1 MRDIMQPPGD
11 GGQYV
16 AGYGKDGTP
25 VIKTEPNQP
34 DDDDRQALEPG
45 LPDLPG
51 LYSQDGPIDDG
62 SPDQTPRRS
71 QPGSG
76 PPPIASPDGFAY
88 ASLFLSLVWLVGLGS
103 LLGVIFGHISRMRA
117 KRNGLERSGLATAGT
132 VLGWVGLAVTV
143 LVIPMGFI

>member
-1 MRDIMQPPGD
+1 VLVRISHDPLID
-11 GGQYV
+11 GET
-16 AGYGKDGTP
+16 APGKDVRIGYRVDP
-25 VIKTEPNQP
+25 ER
-34 DDDDRQALEPG
+34 DRGASRGQRTAVTVVT
-45 LPDLPG
+45 
-51 LYSQDGPIDDG
+51 GP
-62 SPDQTPRRS
+62 SSCLPRRS

-132 VLGWVGLAVTV
+132 VLGWVGLAATV

>member
-1 MRDIMQPPGD
+1 MHDIMQPPGD

-16 AGYGKDGTP
+16 TGYGKDGRP
-25 VIKTEPNQP
+25 VSSKTEPNQP
-34 DDDDRQALEPG
+34 DDEGLQALEPG
-45 LPDLPG
+45 LPDP
-51 LYSQDGPIDDG
+51 YSQDGPIEDG